1 MGIPSYFTYIVKNY
15 SNIIKNVHSCDKVN
29 NLFIDCNSIIYD
41 CIREIEA
48 NKETYTE
55 FTLDVLVQNI
65 INTID
70 SHINIVNPS
79 DLTYIAFDGVAPL
92 AKLEQQRTRRYKSN
106 FLSKFESTS
115 SAIWD
120 TTAITPGTPF
130 MNELNLL
137 LMRNFPVHKYTCK
150 IKISTS
156 SVIGEGEH
164 KIFGYIRKQS
174 VQNVDFHN
182 THNIVYGLD
191 ADLFMLALA
200 NLQYNKNIYL
210 YRETP
215 HFIKTIDSSLDPNK
229 SYLIDIPVLATIINS
244 NLNANKNANKNHN
257 NIDRIL
263 DYVFLC
269 FLLGNDFLPHFPAL
283 NIRTNGIEYI
293 MNTYKSVI
301 GNTSNTII
309 LNNSIQWRFVHKIM
323 NELSLSENDYINKEY
338 YIRDKQQQNVINK
351 KNEHTH
357 GTGHTADDINNTVLN
372 LPITDRH
379 VEHYI
384 NPTENGWQS
393 RYYKKLFDMNPSEAR
408 IKQICTNYL
417 EGLEWS
423 FKYYI
428 SNCPDWR
435 WKYKYNYPPL
445 IIDLFKYV
453 PYFETIFIEPNVNT
467 AVDPYVQLSYVLPK
481 EKFNNIPTNISSK
494 LLEMHN
500 TWYPTEYDF
509 EWSYCRYFWESHIKL
524 PEINIGILEK
534 LVEGHKN

>member
-1 MGIPSYFTYIVKNY
+1 MGIPSYFTHIVKNY
-15 SNIIKNVHSCDKVN
+15 SNIIKNVHACNNVN

-41 CIREIEA
+41 CIREIEN
-48 NKETYTE
+48 NKENYTV
-55 FTLDVLVQNI
+55 FTIDVLVQNI
-65 INTID
+65 INTIET
-70 SHINIVNPS
+70 HINIVNPT

-106 FLSKFESTS
+106 FLSKFESTTS
-115 SAIWD
+115 VIWD

-137 LMRNFPVHKYTCK
+137 LTRNFPVHKYTCK

-156 SVIGEGEH
+156 SFIGEGEH

-174 VQNVDFHN
+174 VQNIDFHN

-244 NLNANKNANKNHN
+244 NLNANKHANKNVN

-338 YIRDKQQQNVINK
+338 YIRDKQQKNVINK
-351 KNEHTH
+351 KKR
-357 GTGHTADDINNTVLN
+357 A
-372 LPITDRH
+372 
-379 VEHYI
+379 Y
-384 NPTENGWQS
+384 
-393 RYYKKLFDMNPSEAR
+393 
-408 IKQICTNYL
+408 
-417 EGLEWS
+417 
-423 FKYYI
+423 
-428 SNCPDWR
+428 
-435 WKYKYNYPPL
+435 
-445 IIDLFKYV
+445 
-453 PYFETIFIEPNVNT
+453 
-467 AVDPYVQLSYVLPK
+467 
-481 EKFNNIPTNISSK
+481 
-494 LLEMHN
+494 
-500 TWYPTEYDF
+500 TWHWAY
-509 EWSYCRYFWESHIKL
+509 RR
-524 PEINIGILEK
+524 
-534 LVEGHKN
+534 